1 MGAKFCGGRPLVAL
15 RTDRSEPRCRGAAVP
30 RRHRGMDSRHSPL
43 ASLAHEVGN
52 DGLQVSH
59 RPIFNVPAG
68 CRLCLGARCQL
79 LRQRL
84 ARSAIKPRHS
94 RPRERVKRA
103 ESVGNPCREM
113 TTAAAVQNSSRTT
126 RNLSPSVSN
135 PRGQTVRFFHPLQT
149 LPYNSPRDLPRD
161 PGAHRASG
169 GSVGAGLAGGRFSLL
184 GDEPPSPGLAAAD
197 GGNAEATER
206 GKQPG
211 GTRGS
216 RHVTYLSEGTAS
228 RPAYRTTSS

>member
-1 MGAKFCGGRPLVAL
+1 MRRPG
-15 RTDRSEPRCRGAAVP
+15 D
-30 RRHRGMDSRHSPL
+30 
-43 ASLAHEVGN
+43 
-52 DGLQVSH
+52 
-59 RPIFNVPAG
+59 
-68 CRLCLGARCQL
+68 
-79 LRQRL
+79 
-84 ARSAIKPRHS
+84 
-94 RPRERVKRA
+94 
-103 ESVGNPCREM
+103 PCRDM
-113 TTAAAVQNSSRTT
+113 ATAAAVQNSPRTT

-161 PGAHRASG
+161 PGAHRVSG

-211 GTRGS
+211 GARTSRHLFIYRKARPRAPLPELPPKSRERSLTMARRESERGS
-216 RHVTYLSEGTAS
+216 KETWPTKTPSPRPPSAVRPGMRDLHSPARGEGTMRLAP
-228 RPAYRTTSS
+228 RPLGRRTTFR